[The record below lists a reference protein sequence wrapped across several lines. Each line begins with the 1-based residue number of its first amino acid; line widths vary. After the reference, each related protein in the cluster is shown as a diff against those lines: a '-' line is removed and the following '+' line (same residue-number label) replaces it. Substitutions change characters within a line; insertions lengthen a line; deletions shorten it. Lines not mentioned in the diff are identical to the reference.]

1 MNIILFSKKAKKSSC
16 INLGK
21 DKLLLIFLLFMVVLP
36 GSVLYMGYEMGKSHA
51 DNQMLP
57 DNWEAEMMRHRD
69 ELAETTR
76 TARENMN
83 ALAVR
88 LGDLQAHTVR
98 LNALGRRL
106 TEKASLEKGEFNFTK
121 PPAQGGPENESQGL
135 SEIGVPDFLT
145 SLDELAAQLDDREQQ
160 LRVMEAFYMG
170 RELEDEVFP
179 AGRPITKGWISSYY
193 GVRVDPFTGLKA
205 MHNGVDLAGKDG
217 SNVIASAAGVVTWA
231 GSRYGYGHLVE
242 INHGNGY
249 VTRYGHNSKILVQ
262 TGDEVEKGQPIA
274 LMGSSGRSTGPHV
287 HYEVLKNGRVVDPIK
302 YINAS
307 R

>member
-217 SNVIASAAGVVTWA
+217 SNVIASAAGVITWA
-231 GSRYGYGHLVE
+231 GSRYGYGNLVE

>member
-1 MNIILFSKKAKKSSC
+1 MNIILFSKKARRSSS
-16 INLGK
+16 INLGNN
-21 DKLLLIFLLFMVVLP
+21 KLLLILFFFVVLLP
-36 GSVLYMGYEMGKSHA
+36 GGVMYAGYEIGKSELSKQA
-51 DNQMLP
+51 LPGEWELEML
-57 DNWEAEMMRHRD
+57 RHRD

-76 TARENMN
+76 VARENMN

-88 LGDLQAHTVR
+88 LGDLQAHTIR

-106 TEKASLEKGEFNFTK
+106 TEKASLGKGEFNFTK
-121 PPAQGGPENESQGL
+121 PPAQGGPEGGAQAL
-135 SEIGVPDFLT
+135 AEIGVPDFLT

-170 RELEDEVFP
+170 RELEGEVFP
-179 AGRPITKGWISSYY
+179 AGRPIEKGWISSYY
-193 GVRVDPFTGLKA
+193 GMRVDPFTGLQARHK
-205 MHNGVDLAGKDG
+205 GVDFAGKDG
-217 SNVIASAAGVVTWA
+217 SGVIASAAGVVTWA
-231 GSRYGYGHLVE
+231 GSRYGYGNLVE

-262 TGDEVEKGQPIA
+262 TGVEVEKGQRIA

-287 HYEVLKNGRVVDPIK
+287 HYEVIKNGRLVDPIK
-302 YINAS
+302 YVNAA

>member
-1 MNIILFSKKAKKSSC
+1 MNIILFSKKARKSSS

-21 DKLLLIFLLFMVVLP
+21 NKLLLILLFFAVILP
-36 GSVLYMGYEMGKSHA
+36 GSVMYAGYEMGKSQA
-51 DNQMLP
+51 NKQALP
-57 DNWEAEMMRHRD
+57 GDWEAEMMRHRD

-76 TARENMN
+76 AARENMN

-88 LGDLQAHTVR
+88 LGDLQAHTIR

-106 TEKASLEKGEFNFTK
+106 TEKASLGRGEFNFTK
-121 PPAQGGPENESQGL
+121 PPAQGGPEGESQSL
-135 SEIGVPDFLT
+135 AEIEVPDFLT

-170 RELEDEVFP
+170 RELEGEVFP
-179 AGRPITKGWISSYY
+179 AGRPIEKGWISSYY
-193 GVRVDPFTGLKA
+193 GMRVDPFTGLQARHK
-205 MHNGVDLAGKDG
+205 GVDFAGKDG
-217 SNVIASAAGVVTWA
+217 SGVIASAAGVVTWA
-231 GSRYGYGHLVE
+231 GTRYGYGNLVE

-262 TGDEVEKGQPIA
+262 SGVEVEKGQRIA

-287 HYEVLKNGRVVDPIK
+287 HYEVLKNGRLVDPIK
-302 YINAS
+302 YINAA

>member
-21 DKLLLIFLLFMVVLP
+21 DKLLLILAFFMVILP
-36 GSVLYMGYEMGKSHA
+36 ASVMYAGYEMGKSYA
-51 DNQMLP
+51 DNQVLP
-57 DNWEAEMMRHRD
+57 DNWEAEMLRHRD
-69 ELAETTR
+69 ELSETTR

-121 PPAQGGPENESQGL
+121 PPAQGGPENESQVL
-135 SEIGVPDFLT
+135 SEMEVPDFLA

-160 LRVMEAFYMG
+160 LRVMEAFFMG
-170 RELEDEVFP
+170 RELEGEVFP

-193 GVRVDPFTGLKA
+193 GMRVDPFTGLQA
-205 MHNGVDLAGKDG
+205 MHKGVDLAGKNG
-217 SNVIASAAGVVTWA
+217 SEVIASAAGVITWA
-231 GSRYGYGHLVE
+231 GERYGYGQLIE

-287 HYEVLKNGRVVDPIK
+287 HYEVIKNGRVVDPIK
-302 YINAS
+302 YINAA

>member
-16 INLGK
+16 INVGK
-21 DKLLLIFLLFMVVLP
+21 DKLLLIFAFFMVILP
-36 GSVLYMGYEMGKSHA
+36 GSIMYAGYEMGKSYTS
-51 DNQMLP
+51 NQVLP
-57 DNWEAEMMRHRD
+57 DNWEAEMLRHRD

-121 PPAQGGPENESQGL
+121 PPAQGGPESESQAL
-135 SEIGVPDFLT
+135 SAMEVPDFLT

-160 LRVMEAFYMG
+160 LRVMEAFFMG
-170 RELEDEVFP
+170 RELEGEVFP

-193 GVRVDPFTGLKA
+193 GMRVDPFTGLQA
-205 MHNGVDLAGKDG
+205 MHNGVDLAGKSG
-217 SNVIASAAGVVTWA
+217 SDVIASAAGVITWA
-231 GSRYGYGHLVE
+231 GSRYGYGQLVE

-274 LMGSSGRSTGPHV
+274 QMGSSGRSTGPHV

-302 YINAS
+302 YINAA

>member
-1 MNIILFSKKAKKSSC
+1 MNIILFSKKARKSSS
-16 INLGK
+16 ISLGK
-21 DKLLLIFLLFMVVLP
+21 NKLLLILLFFVVILP
-36 GSVLYMGYEMGKSHA
+36 GSVMYTGYEMGKSQA
-51 DNQMLP
+51 SKQALP
-57 DNWEAEMMRHRD
+57 GDWEAEMMRHRD

-76 TARENMN
+76 AARENMN

-88 LGDLQAHTVR
+88 LGDLQAHTIR

-106 TEKASLEKGEFNFTK
+106 TEKASLGRGEFNFTK
-121 PPAQGGPENESQGL
+121 PPAQGGPEGESQAL
-135 SEIGVPDFLT
+135 AEIEVPDFLT

-170 RELEDEVFP
+170 RELEGEVFP
-179 AGRPITKGWISSYY
+179 SGRPIKKGWISSYY
-193 GVRVDPFTGLKA
+193 GMRVDPFTGLQAK
-205 MHNGVDLAGKDG
+205 HKGVDFAGKDG
-217 SNVIASAAGVVTWA
+217 SDVIASAAGVVTWA
-231 GSRYGYGHLVE
+231 GTRYGYGNLVE

-262 TGDEVEKGQPIA
+262 SGVEVEKGQRIA

-287 HYEVLKNGRVVDPIK
+287 HYEVLKNGRLVDPIK
-302 YINAS
+302 YINAA

>member
-57 DNWEAEMMRHRD
+57 DNWESEMMRHRD
-69 ELAETTR
+69 ELSETTR

-106 TEKASLEKGEFNFTK
+106 TEKASLEKGEFNFSK
-121 PPAQGGPENESQGL
+121 PPAQGGPENESLGL

-145 SLDELAAQLDDREQQ
+145 SLDELAAQLGDREQQ
-160 LRVMEAFYMG
+160 LRVMEAFFMG

>member
-1 MNIILFSKKAKKSSC
+1 MNIILFSKKAKKSS
-16 INLGK
+16 IIYLGK
-21 DKLLLIFLLFMVVLP
+21 NKLLFMMLFFIVLLP
-36 GSVLYMGYEMGKSHA
+36 GGVMYGGYEMGRS
-51 DNQMLP
+51 QVESQLLP
-57 DNWEAEMMRHRD
+57 GNWEVEMLRHRD

-88 LGDLQAHTVR
+88 LGELQAHTVR

-106 TEKASLEKGEFNFTK
+106 TEKASLDKGEFNFTK
-121 PPAQGGPENESQGL
+121 PPAQGGPEGELQGL
-135 SEIGVPDFLT
+135 AEMEIPDFLS
-145 SLDELAAQLDDREQQ
+145 SLDQLAAQLDDREQQ

-170 RELEDEVFP
+170 RELEGEVFP
-179 AGRPITKGWISSYY
+179 AGRPIKKGWISSYY
-193 GVRVDPFTGLKA
+193 GMRVDPFTGMQARHK
-205 MHNGVDLAGKDG
+205 GVDFAGKKG
-217 SNVIASAAGVVTWA
+217 SDVIASAAGVVTWA
-231 GSRYGYGHLVE
+231 GARYGYGQLVE

-262 TGDEVEKGQPIA
+262 AGSEVEKGERIA

-287 HYEVLKNGRVVDPIK
+287 HYEVWKNGRVVDPIK

>member
-1 MNIILFSKKAKKSSC
+1 MNIILFSKKARKSSS

-21 DKLLLIFLLFMVVLP
+21 NKLLLILLFFVVILP
-36 GSVLYMGYEMGKSHA
+36 GSVMYAGYEMGKSQA
-51 DNQMLP
+51 SNQALPGDWETEML
-57 DNWEAEMMRHRD
+57 RHRD

-76 TARENMN
+76 AARENMN

-88 LGDLQAHTVR
+88 LGDLQAHTIR

-106 TEKASLEKGEFNFTK
+106 TEKASLGRGEFNFTK
-121 PPAQGGPENESQGL
+121 PPAQGGPEGESQSL
-135 SEIGVPDFLT
+135 AEIEVPDFLT

-170 RELEDEVFP
+170 RELEGEVFP
-179 AGRPITKGWISSYY
+179 AGRPIEKGWISSYY
-193 GVRVDPFTGLKA
+193 GMRADPFTGLQARHK
-205 MHNGVDLAGKDG
+205 GVDFAGKDG
-217 SNVIASAAGVVTWA
+217 SGVIASAAGVVTWA
-231 GSRYGYGHLVE
+231 GTRYGYGNLVE

-262 TGDEVEKGQPIA
+262 SGVEVEKGQRIA

-287 HYEVLKNGRVVDPIK
+287 HYEVLKNGRLVDPIK
-302 YINAS
+302 YINAA

>member
-1 MNIILFSKKAKKSSC
+1 MNIILFSKKAKKSS
-16 INLGK
+16 IIYFEKN
-21 DKLLLIFLLFMVVLP
+21 KLLFVMLFFIVLLP
-36 GSVLYMGYEMGKSHA
+36 GGVMYGGYEMGRS
-51 DNQMLP
+51 QVESQRLPVSWEMEML
-57 DNWEAEMMRHRD
+57 RHRD

-88 LGDLQAHTVR
+88 LGELQAHTVR

-121 PPAQGGPENESQGL
+121 PPAQGGPEGEPQGL
-135 SEIGVPDFLT
+135 AEMEIPDFLN
-145 SLDELAAQLDDREQQ
+145 SLDQLAAQLDDREQQ

-170 RELEDEVFP
+170 RELEGEVFP
-179 AGRPITKGWISSYY
+179 AGRPIKKGWISSYY
-193 GVRVDPFTGLKA
+193 GMRVDPFTGMQARHK
-205 MHNGVDLAGKDG
+205 GVDFAGKDG
-217 SNVIASAAGVVTWA
+217 SDVIASAAGVVTWA
-231 GSRYGYGHLVE
+231 GARYGYGQLVE

-262 TGDEVEKGQPIA
+262 AGSEVEKGERIA

-287 HYEVLKNGRVVDPIK
+287 HYEVWKNGRVVDPIK

>member
-1 MNIILFSKKAKKSSC
+1 MNIILFSKKARKSSS

-21 DKLLLIFLLFMVVLP
+21 NKLLFILLFFIVLLP
-36 GSVLYMGYEMGKSHA
+36 SGVMYAGYEMGRSQTS
-51 DNQMLP
+51 NQALPGEWETEML
-57 DNWEAEMMRHRD
+57 RHRD

-88 LGDLQAHTVR
+88 LGDLQADTIR

-106 TEKASLEKGEFNFTK
+106 AEKASLGKGEFNFSK
-121 PPAQGGPENESQGL
+121 PPAQGGPEGESQAL
-135 SEIGVPDFLT
+135 AEIEVPDFLT
-145 SLDELAAQLDDREQQ
+145 SLDELAAQLDDRAQQ

-170 RELEDEVFP
+170 RELEGEVFP
-179 AGRPITKGWISSYY
+179 AGRPIEKGWISSYY
-193 GVRVDPFTGLKA
+193 GMRVDPFTGLQARHK
-205 MHNGVDLAGKDG
+205 GVDFAGKDG
-217 SNVIASAAGVVTWA
+217 SGVIASAAGVVTWA
-231 GSRYGYGHLVE
+231 GSRYGYGNLVE

-262 TGDEVEKGQPIA
+262 TGVAVEKGQRIA

-287 HYEVLKNGRVVDPIK
+287 HYEVIKNGRLVDPIK
-302 YINAS
+302 YVNAA

>member
-1 MNIILFSKKAKKSSC
+1 MNIILFSKKAKKSSS

-21 DKLLLIFLLFMVVLP
+21 NKLLLILLFFTLILP
-36 GSVLYMGYEMGKSHA
+36 GSVMYAGYEMGRAQANSHA
-51 DNQMLP
+51 LP
-57 DNWEAEMMRHRD
+57 DDWEAEMLRHRD

-121 PPAQGGPENESQGL
+121 PPAQGGPEGESQAL
-135 SEIGVPDFLT
+135 AEMEVPDFLA
-145 SLDELAAQLDDREQQ
+145 SLGDLAAQLDDREQQ

-170 RELEDEVFP
+170 RELEGEVFP
-179 AGRPITKGWISSYY
+179 AGRPIKKGWISSYY
-193 GVRVDPFTGLKA
+193 GMRVDPFTGLQARHK
-205 MHNGVDLAGKDG
+205 GVDFAGKDG
-217 SNVIASAAGVVTWA
+217 SDVIASAAGVITWA
-231 GSRYGYGHLVE
+231 GSRYGYGQLVE

-262 TGDEVEKGQPIA
+262 TGFEVEKGQRIA